1 MIIEY
6 ISENFSQIM
15 YLLYQHIYLFSTS
28 TIMAIIIG
36 IALSIYVTREGK
48 EKTGNIILTFTA
60 TLQAVPSV
68 AVVALV
74 FLFIGIGATP
84 AIIALFIYS
93 IVPILFNAVSGL
105 LSIDKKMI
113 EAARGI
119 GLTDNQITWKI
130 KIPVAIPV
138 IMAGIRSAVT
148 INIGTATVASIIGGG
163 GLGDLIFLG
172 LRLNKN
178 HLIIIGA
185 VATSVLAILVDA
197 LIHAVEKKITPRGLK
212 VKRG

>member
-1 MIIEY
+1 MMLEY
-6 ISENFSQIM
+6 ITENYNQILR
-15 YLLYQHIYLFSTS
+15 LLNQHIFLFSTS
-28 TIMAIIIG
+28 TIAAIVAG
-36 IALSIYVTREGK
+36 IALAILVTREGK
-48 EKTGNIILTFTA
+48 EKIGSIIMTATA

-74 FLFIGIGATP
+74 FLLVGIGAKP
-84 AIIALFIYS
+84 AIIALFVYS

-172 LRLNKN
+172 LKLNKN
-178 HLIIIGA
+178 HLILTGA
-185 VATSVLAILVDA
+185 LVTSLLAILVDF
-197 LIHAVEKKITPRGLK
+197 LLHYIEKKITPRGLQ
-212 VKRG
+212 VKRS

>member
-1 MIIEY
+1 MIIQY
-6 ISENFSQIM
+6 ISENHDQIL
-15 YLLYQHIYLFSTS
+15 YLLYQHVYLFSFS
-28 TIMAIIIG
+28 TLAAVITG
-36 IALSIYVTREGK
+36 IALSLYVTREGK
-48 EKTGNIILTFTA
+48 EKIGNIIMTFTA
-60 TLQAVPSV
+60 TLQAVPPV

-74 FLFIGIGATP
+74 FLFVGIGAKP

-105 LSIDKKMI
+105 LSVDKKMI

-130 KIPVAIPV
+130 KFPVAIPV
-138 IMAGIRSAVT
+138 IMAGIRSATT

-172 LRLNKN
+172 LKLNKN
-178 HLIIIGA
+178 HLILIGA
-185 VATSVLAILVDA
+185 ITTSLLAIFVDA
-197 LIHAVEKKITPRGLK
+197 LIHYLERKITPRGLK
-212 VKRG
+212 VKRS